1 MRLFRGFVVMGSLFV
16 SSIVSA
22 DGGVCGNGHVVVKAL
37 VGQAVEI
44 VLENGVG
51 DLVRS
56 GDPST
61 LKVEHTSGHLFL
73 TPLSPLPAQ
82 VTIIDMQGQ
91 SHLVQWVFDQPAD
104 RKIVIGDCAPDDRG
118 DKGQDAAMAFM
129 RDLLRGRMP
138 TGAVKK
144 DTDEVMFD
152 DARVRMRAVVVYQAQ
167 KFWGYVMTVENLTAA
182 PVPIPLQQM
191 SFPGLLA
198 VSSSMKI
205 LAQGEKGNIYMVVAR

>member
-1 MRLFRGFVVMGSLFV
+1 MRHFKVFLGTVLLWVPLTA
-16 SSIVSA
+16 SA
-22 DGGVCGNGHVVVKAL
+22 DQQVCGDGLFTVKAA

-73 TPLSPLPAQ
+73 TPLGRSPAQ
-82 VTIIDMQGQ
+82 VTIIDMQGR

-104 RKIVIGDCAPDDRG
+104 RKVMVRDCVPDDEDHPR
-118 DKGQDAAMAFM
+118 QDIVMLLM
-129 RDLLRGRMP
+129 RDLLRGRIP
-138 TGAVKK
+138 AGATQQ
-144 DTDEVMFD
+144 DTDEVMFA
-152 DARVRMRAVVVYQAQ
+152 DARVRMRAAVIYQTP
-167 KFWGYVMTVENLTAA
+167 KLWGYLMRVENLTAG
-182 PVPIPLQQM
+182 PVSIPLQQI

-198 VSSSMKI
+198 VAASQDI
-205 LAQGEKGNIYMVVAR
+205 LAKGEQGNIYMVVAR